1 MTTTTDETADALDIP
16 AASAPHRLG
25 LGDAVRATQTLHR
38 TEEWDSRRRVMR
50 KTWKRTAQT
59 VSGVLVGLRT
69 YRQGYTTM
77 GGDYE
82 PNMWTTTDTVAVAL
96 VQEDLRKNPVPVPL
110 ETLRPAPINLAT
122 IGEVYSRRGPQHVAE
137 VLNRLQVVV
146 PDLLD
151 ALEAAADAYTVGVS
165 PADVRTLATITKA
178 GR

>member
-1 MTTTTDETADALDIP
+1 MTTTDEATDALDIP

-25 LGDAVRATQTLHR
+25 LGDAVRATQTLYR

-59 VSGVLVGLRT
+59 VSGILVGLRT
-69 YRQGYTTM
+69 YRQGYTTI
-77 GGDYE
+77 GADS
-82 PNMWTTTDTVAVAL
+82 NMWTTTESVAVAL
-96 VQEDLRKNPVPVPL
+96 IQEDLRKNPVPVPL